1 MASRKKLLIVE
12 SPTKARTLKGYLG
25 RGFEVLASKGHVKD
39 LPPREFGVDLEH
51 GFQPKYVTVRG
62 KGEVLR
68 TLRKHARQAD
78 EIYLAS
84 DPDRE
89 GEAIAHHIAQE
100 IQKAGVPAD
109 RIHRI
114 LLFEI
119 TREAVRE
126 ALRNPGTID
135 EHKVLAQQARRILDR
150 IVGYKVS
157 PLLWKVLYRGL
168 SAGRVQTVAL
178 RLLVEREKEI
188 QQFVPRTY
196 WLVVARFQHQG
207 VDFKASLREVAG
219 EPVKSFDRKEDAEA
233 LIQRLE
239 GVPFEVTAVQRRART
254 VQPPPP
260 FKTSTLQ
267 QAANQAFGFP
277 ARRTMQLAQQLYE
290 GVEIPGLGT
299 RGLITYMRTDSVR
312 LADKAVEALRETLA
326 RVFGPTYRN
335 PRRRTYADR
344 GRVQGAH
351 EAIRPTDPFLTPED
365 LRGKLP
371 EDLWKLYDLIWRRA
385 VASQARP
392 ARLEITTVHLVAED
406 TRWQAE
412 GRQLAFDGFYRILGE
427 HPRQVDLPSLEVGLH
442 LQPKAL
448 DLEERQT
455 EPPPRYTEA
464 SLVKTLEELGIGRPS
479 TYAPTI
485 ATLKERKYVESRGR
499 VLVPTKLGILVTD
512 LLIPRFPEIFDYRFT
527 ARMEEELDQVEA
539 GERTWQ
545 QVLEEFYREFK
556 QSLDQATEHLEE
568 MKRETVEETQETCPL
583 CGAPLVVKWGRYG
596 TFLACSRFPECR
608 YTRPLQQEVYPGVT
622 CPVCGKPMVIKQ
634 GPHGRYLAC
643 VDYPRCRGTRPMPAG
658 ISCPK
663 CGAPV
668 IERRS
673 KKGRVYYRC
682 SNPACDFV
690 LFQKPVNQPC
700 PKCGHPFLVVKR
712 RRGGKE
718 VWVCPA
724 CKHEVKP
731 ADSPPAE
738 ASETRES

>member
-1 MASRKKLLIVE
+1 MASKKKLLIVE

-39 LPPREFGVDLEH
+39 LPEREFGVDLDH

-68 TLRKHARQAD
+68 TIRKQAKEAE

-89 GEAIAHHIAQE
+89 GEAIAYHIAQE
-100 IQKAGVPAD
+100 IQKAGTPAE

-126 ALRNPGTID
+126 ALRQPGTID
-135 EHKVLAQQARRILDR
+135 HNKVMAQQARRILDR
-150 IVGYKVS
+150 IVGYQVS

-196 WLVVARFQHQG
+196 WLVFARMSHQG
-207 VDFKASLREVAG
+207 QEFRASLKEIGGKA
-219 EPVKSFDRKEDAEA
+219 VKSFDRREDAEA
-233 LIQRLE
+233 LIQRLQ
-239 GVPFEVTAVQRRART
+239 GKPFQVAAVRQRTRSI
-254 VQPPPP
+254 QPPPP

-267 QAANQAFGFP
+267 QAANQAFGFS

-312 LADKAVEALRETLA
+312 LSDKAVQALRRTLA
-326 RVFGPTYRN
+326 EVFGPEFRN
-335 PRRRTYADR
+335 PRPREFANR
-344 GRVQGAH
+344 GTVQGAH
-351 EAIRPTDPFLTPED
+351 EAIRPTDPSLTPEA
-365 LRGKLP
+365 LQGKLP
-371 EDLWKLYDLIWRRA
+371 PDLWKLYALIWRRA
-385 VASQARP
+385 LASQARP
-392 ARLEITTVHLVAED
+392 ARMAITTVQFQAED
-406 TRWQAE
+406 TLWQAE
-412 GRQLAFDGFYRILGE
+412 GRVLEFEGFYRVLGE
-427 HPRQVDLPSLEVGLH
+427 TPRQVFLPRLEVGLQ
-442 LQPKAL
+442 LLPTSL

-499 VLVPTKLGILVTD
+499 VLVPTKLGMLVTD
-512 LLIPRFPEIFDYRFT
+512 LLVPRFPEIFDYQFT
-527 ARMEEELDQVEA
+527 ARMEEELDQVES

-556 QSLDQATEHLEE
+556 RSLDHATEHLEE

-643 VDYPRCRGTRPMPAG
+643 IDYPKCKGTRPMPAG
-658 ISCPK
+658 INCPK

-668 IERRS
+668 VERRS
-673 KKGRVYYRC
+673 KKGRVYFKC
-682 SNPACDFV
+682 SNPECDFV
-690 LFQKPVNQPC
+690 LFQRPVAQAC
-700 PKCGHPFLVVKR
+700 PQCGHPFLVVKR

-718 VWVCPA
+718 VWVCPE
-724 CKHEVKP
+724 CKFEQEP
-731 ADSPPAE
+731 
-738 ASETRES
+738 TRETSEK